1 MREILILEQD
11 LLSLKD
17 ALVQKNERK
26 ENLQSFPDNQPRDIL
41 GDSIRNLCFGDIK
54 IDDMTVR
61 FEKDYGIWNLEYK
74 IGFSWQ
80 RLFDYWQMDRFIS
93 DKEDIT

>member
-1 MREILILEQD
+1 MRDIQILEQD
-11 LLSLKD
+11 LLSLKNT
-17 ALVQKNERK
+17 LVQQNKKK
-26 ENLQSFPDNQPRDIL
+26 ESLQSFPENQPKDIL
-41 GDSIRNLCFGDIK
+41 GDSIRNLYFGDTK

-80 RLFDYWQMDRFIS
+80 RLLDYWQMDRFIL
-93 DKEDIT
+93 DKKDIT